1 MFNFL
6 KKKIKP
12 FEVLD
17 ICHTTDNAKRNALVN
32 LAKTDNAYIFLCWFS
47 ETKSLLEEQFAL
59 EGIDLKR
66 LQLAERF
73 VGHSISDNKKL
84 MVEHHPNRRKE
95 ELFFEGLNVSKIEI
109 YNSLN
114 EAIFQSANVSSIVD
128 LMRKLGMSDEEPIQH
143 AMISASIKKVQEKFD
158 NVTSD
163 FVNAHSQAE
172 WIRKNS
178 SNV

>member
-1 MFNFL
+1 MFNFI

-17 ICHTTDNAKRNALVN
+17 ICHITDTAKMNALVK
-32 LAKTDNAYIFLCWFS
+32 LAKHDSTYMFLCWFS
-47 ETKSLLEEQFAL
+47 ETKSLMEEQFAL

-73 VGHSISDNKKL
+73 AGHSISDDKKL

-95 ELFFEGLNVSKIEI
+95 ELFFEGLNVRKIEI
-109 YNSLN
+109 YNSLD
-114 EAIFQSANVSSIVD
+114 EAIFQSANVSSIID

-143 AMISASIKKVQEKFD
+143 AMISGSIKKLQEKFD
-158 NVTSD
+158 NDTSD
-163 FVNAHSQAE
+163 YVNANSQAE

-178 SNV
+178 FNP